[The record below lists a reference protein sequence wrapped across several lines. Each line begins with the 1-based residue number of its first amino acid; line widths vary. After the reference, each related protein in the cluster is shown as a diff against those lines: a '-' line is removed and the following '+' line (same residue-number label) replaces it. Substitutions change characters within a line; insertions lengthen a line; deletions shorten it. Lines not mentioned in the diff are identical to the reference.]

1 MPPGPPVAWR
11 VAFALA
17 VLDVDGDGALEDD
30 VEGVALV
37 ALLADELVALGGL
50 QPHHL
55 AEQLEAHVLL
65 HLLVAELDLLRPPR
79 QEDQLVDG
87 AARRRL
93 LHNLAV
99 PLRNRAPREARRGGG
114 REQRAL
120 RSLRLLVHACA
131 VQERARRHAL
141 DGPS

>member
-37 ALLADELVALGGL
+37 ALLADELIALGGL

-55 AEQLEAHVLL
+55 AEQVEAHVLL

-99 PLRNRAPREARRGGG
+99 PLRNREARREGG
-114 REQRAL
+114 REQRAV

-131 VQERARRHAL
+131 VQKRARRHAL